1 MSNEVGVKGT
11 QEFIESYKYHAS
23 CGEVCQSEASF
34 SSFHFFIKH
43 GSWQSARFESIS
55 QKWRKLSSLTVHASP
70 QPDEDLFKG
79 TLLWD

>member
-43 GSWQSARFESIS
+43 ESWQCAGFDSIS
-55 QKWRKLSSLTVHASP
+55 QKWRRLFSLTCLP
-70 QPDEDLFKG
+70 P
-79 TLLWD
+79 T